1 MAQGLKILP
10 AMQKPQETQAG
21 SLGWEYTLEKE
32 TQPTPV
38 FSSGKFHGRGALW
51 ATFHGVT
58 ESETMEYMSTEYIVL
73 RKKFKR
79 WTASHIHEYLK

>member
-32 TQPTPV
+32 TQPTSILIWEISWKRSFVGYIPWGHRV
-38 FSSGKFHGRGALW
+38 RNN
-51 ATFHGVT
+51 GVY
-58 ESETMEYMSTEYIVL
+58 EHRIHSI
-73 RKKFKR
+73 KKE
-79 WTASHIHEYLK
+79 I